1 MPDPQPIIVNDSPL
15 PDQLWAGLRQVAPAV
30 VAFMVGRH
38 LIADDTVTMISV
50 AGGVIWPIVAG
61 QLKTRRRAQQLATI
75 AASPQVPDSVAR
87 VKSPIEPQPEN
98 PK

>member
-1 MPDPQPIIVNDSPL
+1 MPDQQPIIVNDSPL
-15 PDQLWAGLRQVAPAV
+15 PDQLWAAVRQVAPPALT
-30 VAFMVGRH
+30 FMIGRH
-38 LIADDTVTMISV
+38 WIADDTSTLLCV

-61 QLKTRRRAQQLATI
+61 QLKTRRRAQQLAAI

-87 VKSPIEPQPEN
+87 VKSPNEPQPEY